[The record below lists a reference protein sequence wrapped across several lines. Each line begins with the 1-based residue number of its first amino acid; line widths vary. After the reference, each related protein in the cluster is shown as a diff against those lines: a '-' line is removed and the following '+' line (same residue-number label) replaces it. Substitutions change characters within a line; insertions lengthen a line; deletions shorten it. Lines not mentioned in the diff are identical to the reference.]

1 MRYIATKGA
10 NMQIKDYQL
19 RALTRLE
26 EYLESLAFH
35 THNKRQIVE
44 RLAGLDHLVQP
55 YDVPAKAWQQ
65 ITQKELTN
73 PYKNGLGQDTP
84 HICLKIP
91 TGGGKTYLAT
101 RCVELIQRK
110 YQHTQHGLVLW
121 IVPTKAIYTQTHK
134 ALSNIHHPYRQ
145 TLDKASGGQT
155 LIVEKDDFFSQSD
168 VQHKVV
174 VLLLMLQSGN
184 RKLREE
190 QLKLFKGRSGFMSFF
205 PPEGNVSQHQNL
217 YKTVPNL
224 DIEGGDDQLFGVIVK
239 PSLGNVI
246 RLLQPLIILD
256 ESHRA
261 STELAHD
268 TLRDFNPSFVLELS
282 ATPKSDSNILVNI
295 SGQDLHQEEMIKLDL
310 HVTSKN
316 TVEWQIALLEGYQQI
331 QSLQNDA
338 RDYQN
343 NGGMYIRPIA
353 VISVERTGK
362 KQDNGE
368 FIHVNNA
375 RDYLLHLGVS
385 PEQIAIKTAEQDEIN
400 GIDLMSETCPIQYII
415 TKDALKEG
423 WDCAFAYVLVILQ
436 NTRSKESLTQLI
448 GRILRQPY
456 AKKTGIKSLDESYL
470 FCYQRSPKDIIE
482 SISKGFRQEGLDD
495 LTQKVQAEN
504 TTLNMRVMD
513 IAYRPEFAEW
523 TIYLPRFVVQE
534 AEGFRPISYRMDVL
548 PYIAWHKLTFDF
560 EINLTFV
567 RPQDER
573 LSLTLGDS
581 VFNPLKQYGY
591 RNEKRN
597 NDMIDR
603 FYLMRQI
610 ADIVPNDW
618 LARYIVDKVID
629 RLGASYSPE
638 TIANHPTFIAEQ
650 MRRFLI
656 RQIDGYF
663 GDEVNSIGLAGEAF
677 LERVKNNEIVFFLEK
692 REEFALPKFIKGYE
706 GEKRLVRADNSYTQ
720 RSLFD
725 PLPERVLSN
734 ELEKSVALY
743 LDEQHNLLWWYKH
756 LVGEK
761 YYIQGWRNSRIYS
774 DFVVTHRNANID
786 YNTVYVLETKGLHLK
801 ESDDTRYK
809 KSIFDLCNELG
820 HKVRWEDLGAEFKYQ
835 QVLFHV
841 IYDIEW
847 KNKINQLFV

>member
-1 MRYIATKGA
+1 
-10 NMQIKDYQL
+10 MQIKDYQL

-26 EYLESLAFH
+26 TYLDALATH
-35 THNKRQIVE
+35 THSKRQIAE
-44 RLAGLDHLVQP
+44 RLAGLDVVLP
-55 YDVPAKAWQQ
+55 AYDVPAKAWEQA
-65 ITQKELTN
+65 TQKVTYRS
-73 PYKNGLGQDTP
+73 YKNGLAQDTP

-121 IVPTKAIYTQTHK
+121 IVPNKAIYAQTHK

-145 TLDKASGGQT
+145 ALDKASGGQT

-168 VQHKVV
+168 VQNKIV

-184 RKLREE
+184 RKVRDE
-190 QLKLFKGRSGFMSFF
+190 QLKLFKGRGGFMSFF
-205 PPEGNVSQHQNL
+205 PPEGNVTQHQHL
-217 YKTVPNL
+217 YQTIPNL
-224 DIEGGDDQLFGVIVK
+224 DIEGGTDQLFGIIVK

-246 RLLQPLIILD
+246 RLLQPVIILD

-261 STELAHD
+261 STELAHE
-268 TLRDFNPSFVLELS
+268 TLRDFNPAFVLELS

-316 TVEWQIALLEGYQQI
+316 TVEWQSALLEGYHQI
-331 QSLQNDA
+331 QTLQKYA

-343 NGGMYIRPIA
+343 NGGTYIRPIA

-362 KQDNGE
+362 KQAGGE

-375 RDYLLHLGVS
+375 RDYLLQLGLS
-385 PEQIAIKTAEQDEIN
+385 PEQIAIKTAEQDDLY
-400 GIDLMSETCPIQYII
+400 GIDLMNETCPIQYII

-423 WDCAFAYVLVILQ
+423 WDCSFAYVLVILQ
-436 NTRSKESLTQLI
+436 NTKSKDSLTQLI

-456 AKKTGIKSLDESYL
+456 AKKTGVKALDESYL

-482 SISKGFRQEGLDD
+482 AISQGFRQEGLDD
-495 LTQKVQAEN
+495 LAQKVKTEN
-504 TTLNMRVMD
+504 IAPTGRTTDVT
-513 IAYRPEFAEW
+513 YRPEFAEW

-534 AEGFRPISYRMDVL
+534 EEGFRPISYRMDVL
-548 PYIAWHKLTFDF
+548 PYIAWHNLSFDF

-591 RNEKRN
+591 RNESLDN
-597 NDMIDR
+597 STIDR

-618 LARYIVDKVID
+618 QARYIVDTVID
-629 RLGASYSPE
+629 RLAISYSPE

-663 GDEVNSIGLAGEAF
+663 GDEVYSIGLAGEAF
-677 LERVKNNEIVFFLEK
+677 LERVAKDEIVFFLEK
-692 REEFALPKFIKGYE
+692 REEFALPKFIKAYE
-706 GEKRLVRADNSYTQ
+706 GDKRLIRADNSYTQ

-761 YYIQGWRNSRIYS
+761 YHIQGWRNSRIFT
-774 DFVVTHRNANID
+774 DFVAVHRKPHSD
-786 YNTVYVLETKGLHLK
+786 YNTVHILETKGLHLI
-801 ESDDTRYK
+801 ESDDTHYK
-809 KSIFDLCNELG
+809 RKIFDVCNELG
-820 HKVRWEDLGAEFKYQ
+820 RKVRWEDLGAEFKYQ

-841 IYDIEW
+841 ISDMEW
-847 KNKINQLFV
+847 KNKINQLFA